1 MQFQFGFDGETE
13 MNENEFETVQ
23 HTAERLGVTVRA
35 VQKWAASGR
44 IPGAEKIGRT
54 WFIPKNFSVL
64 ADTEMNRPA
73 EDGEDIS
80 NGIPDVY
87 QITPFRIA
95 MPFLNSS
102 YPVGDALKYIEAM
115 PDEDDRNI
123 AMGEYYMFSGRAEES
138 ARICEGYLDSHDPAL
153 RYSANLIYTFA
164 NLSRDH
170 IHLTRFAIGN
180 LQKQVRTGIGSNAP
194 AKFQAIGIFTA
205 TAASVLL
212 HIPVPQIPPLEDYMR
227 LLPGGLK
234 LYACYILAHKA
245 YLEHDYSRCLAIA
258 DMGASLAP
266 QAFPVALIYIHIVA
280 AMALVNMKRVDEA
293 KRRIDTA
300 WKIAEP
306 DGFIEPFAEH
316 HGLLQGLIEIYFK
329 NDYPADFKRIIS
341 ITYAFSSGWRKIHNS
356 DTNHDVADNLTT
368 TEFTVA
374 MLYDRGWSA
383 QEIAVHMEL
392 SEHTVRGYIKTI
404 YVKLG
409 ITNKDELRKYML
421 L

>member
-1 MQFQFGFDGETE
+1 MSEIE
-13 MNENEFETVQ
+13 YETVQ
-23 HTAERLGVTVRA
+23 ETAERLGVTVRA
-35 VQKWAASGR
+35 VQKWAANGR
-44 IPGAEKIGRT
+44 IPGAEKLGRT
-54 WFIPKNFSVL
+54 WFIPKG
-64 ADTEMNRPA
+64 ADVIDTGVSNKPA
-73 EDGEDIS
+73 DELS

-87 QITPFRIA
+87 RISPFRIA
-95 MPFLNSS
+95 MPLLNSP
-102 YPVGDALKYIEAM
+102 YRVGEALKHIEAM
-115 PDEDDRNI
+115 PDQDDRDI
-123 AMGEYYMFSGRAEES
+123 AMGEYYLFSGNADES
-138 ARICEGYLDSHDPAL
+138 AKTCEPYLDSHDPAL

-170 IHLTRFAIGN
+170 IHLARFAMGN
-180 LQKQVRTGIGSNAP
+180 LQKQVLAGLRSNAP
-194 AKFQAIGIFTA
+194 VQFQAIGIFTA

-212 HIPVPQIPPLEDYMR
+212 HIPVPPIPPLEEYISH
-227 LLPGGLK
+227 LPGGLK

-258 DMGASLAP
+258 DMGAALAP
-266 QAFPVALIYIHIVA
+266 QMFPIALIYAHIVA

-300 WKIAEP
+300 WKIAQP

-329 NDYPADFKRIIS
+329 NDYPAEFKRIIG
-341 ITYAFSSGWRKIHNS
+341 ITYAFSAGWRKIHNP
-356 DTNHDVADNLTT
+356 DTNHNVADNLTT

-383 QEIAVHMEL
+383 QEIAGHMDL